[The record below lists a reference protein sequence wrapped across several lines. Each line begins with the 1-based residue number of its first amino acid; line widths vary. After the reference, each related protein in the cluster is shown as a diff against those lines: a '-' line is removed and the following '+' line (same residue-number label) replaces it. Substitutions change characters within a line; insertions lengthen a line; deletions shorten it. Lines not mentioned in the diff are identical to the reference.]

1 MTVSRR
7 EKDIQEDSLR
17 VAAKL
22 NRREGKHM
30 CISKSELESKVQE
43 IGKFRTMEE
52 EAAGIQKALEAEV
65 IAYMV
70 ENGIDT
76 EITDSAKITYKSQA
90 RSTLDKKRLEEDLGN
105 LGEYTKTTF
114 TTC

>member
-7 EKDIQEDSLR
+7 ERDIQEDSLR

-43 IGKFRTMEE
+43 IGKFRTME
-52 EAAGIQKALEAEV
+52 
-65 IAYMV
+65 
-70 ENGIDT
+70 
-76 EITDSAKITYKSQA
+76 
-90 RSTLDKKRLEEDLGN
+90 
-105 LGEYTKTTF
+105 
-114 TTC
+114 